1 MPGAGAPPGYCQ
13 PVAVVLSLLSS
24 LAWGSADFLGG
35 LASRT
40 RPAVAVVAG
49 SQACGLLAVGT
60 LALASGA
67 WQGPTGWLAWA
78 VASGVAGTS
87 GLVCFYAALA
97 SGTMGVVSP
106 IAALGAVVPVVIGV
120 VGGERPGTVTTAGLV
135 VALAGAVA
143 ASGPELRGG
152 AGDRPVLLAALAGL
166 GVGLAL
172 VFIERGSRIDV
183 VMTLT
188 GMRATSVLAFAVA
201 AVAVRSVGRL
211 TAADL
216 PLLAVVGVGDVGA
229 NLLFAVASQRGFLSI
244 TALLGSL
251 YPVVT
256 VLLARFVLHERLLRV
271 QLAGVAAALAGV
283 ALVALGRAG

>member
-1 MPGAGAPPGYCQ
+1 M
-13 PVAVVLSLLSS
+13 AVVLALLSS

-49 SQACGLLAVGT
+49 SQACGLVAIGV
-60 LALASGA
+60 LALVSGA
-67 WQGPTGWLAWA
+67 WQGPTGWLVWA
-78 VASGVAGTS
+78 VASGVAGTT
-87 GLVCFYAALA
+87 GLVCFYAALG

-120 VGGERPGTVTTAGLV
+120 VGGERPGAVTNAGLAL
-135 VALAGAVA
+135 ALAGAVA

-152 AGDRPVLLAALAGL
+152 AGVRPVLLAALAGV
-166 GVGLAL
+166 GFGLAL
-172 VFIERGSRIDV
+172 VLIERGSRTDA

-188 GMRATSVLAFAVA
+188 GMRATSVLVFA
-201 AVAVRSVGRL
+201 AVALAARSLGGL
-211 TAADL
+211 TTRDL

-229 NLLFAVASQRGFLSI
+229 NVLFALASQRGLLSI

-271 QLAGVAAALAGV
+271 QLTGVAGALAGV